1 MTADEGFMA
10 ESAQRAP
17 EEAVEALLVTHDTT
31 GPRRSA
37 YERITAEAAIAFG
50 TAYHLSGGADDDT
63 AVDAGLHNALHRIVP
78 GITAFALHHLGD
90 LLPDLTAEQWER
102 LDQAA
107 VDLDLE
113 VSEALT
119 GAGEPGAEPGQ
130 PDLASAEGDV
140 GESARWPG
148 P

>member
-1 MTADEGFMA
+1 MTAAEGSTA
-10 ESAQRAP
+10 EPAHRAP
-17 EEAVEALLVTHDTT
+17 EKAVEALLVTHDTT
-31 GPRRSA
+31 GPRRAA
-37 YERITAEAAIAFG
+37 YEQITAQAALAFG

-78 GITAFALHHLGD
+78 GITAFALHHLGA
-90 LLPDLTAEQWER
+90 LLPDLTNEQWER

-107 VDLDLE
+107 VGLDLD

-119 GAGEPGAEPGQ
+119 GADEPGTEPEQ
-130 PDLASAEGDV
+130 PDLANAEGDV
-140 GESARWPG
+140 SESARRPE